1 MLKVFF
7 FTISIQV
14 YATDNQSTVMEM
26 KVELFLWIHFSYYC
40 TNLLFTGLL
49 LFVYCK
55 LSDLSSQLVSQLLV
69 RDHLRTKQD
78 AMLLDVQDMTSW
90 QRNKL
95 HRTLTQTIYSLPG
108 NLSHCTPTTVRSVC
122 VLLRLNHLN
131 NCSIPHNSNHAR
143 GKRHPQNSSHN
154 VICDR
159 RLWVGINR

>member
-1 MLKVFF
+1 MAQNKQGSTVMYSSAWITHTVVHIRIHPDHVKGFF

-78 AMLLDVQDMTSW
+78 AMLLDVQDMTS
-90 QRNKL
+90 
-95 HRTLTQTIYSLPG
+95 
-108 NLSHCTPTTVRSVC
+108 
-122 VLLRLNHLN
+122 
-131 NCSIPHNSNHAR
+131 
-143 GKRHPQNSSHN
+143 
-154 VICDR
+154 
-159 RLWVGINR
+159 